1 MTKIKIIFLADV
13 MLVLI
18 FFSSCAVNS
27 SQPTISLKPTPTL
40 AQPTYQ
46 GKTISV
52 TSTADS
58 GPGTLRQALLDAENG
73 DFINFDDKI
82 FPPTNPT
89 TIYVNSELPLIS
101 QGDITIDASNAG
113 VILNGHEAQGE
124 RVNGLTIRSDGNTI
138 RGLQIVGFKNNGIA
152 LHAGQ
157 DNTIGGAAAL
167 VRDR

>member
-1 MTKIKIIFLADV
+1 MTKIKNFFLANV

-27 SQPTISLKPTPTL
+27 SQPTISLTTTPTS

-46 GKTISV
+46 GKTITV
-52 TSTADS
+52 TSRADS

-101 QGDITIDASNAG
+101 QGDITVDASNAG
-113 VILNGHEAQGE
+113 VILNGSTFQ
-124 RVNGLTIRSDGNTI
+124 
-138 RGLQIVGFKNNGIA
+138 QVGGTLDYRWSQMGI
-152 LHAGQ
+152 LFVGCRLS
-157 DNTIGGAAAL
+157 IFL
-167 VRDR
+167 VPESQ